1 MCVYLLSAGWF
12 VALIVS
18 HEPQTCAFALSGS
31 SRSTEAELKSLAV
44 VLSLR
49 YSQLD
54 VRVTR
59 PNYVTMSYADAFF
72 KRYREEEA
80 KER

>member
-1 MCVYLLSAGWF
+1 MYLLSAAWV

-31 SRSTEAELKSLAV
+31 GRFTEAELKSTAV
-44 VLSLR
+44 FLSLR
-49 YSQLD
+49 YSQLG
-54 VRVTR
+54 VLVTR
-59 PNYVTMSYADAFF
+59 PNVTMSYADAFF

>member
-1 MCVYLLSAGWF
+1 MYLLSAAWV

-18 HEPQTCAFALSGS
+18 HEPQTFAFALSGS
-31 SRSTEAELKSLAV
+31 SRSAEAELKSTAV
-44 VLSLR
+44 VSSLR

-54 VRVTR
+54 ARVTR
-59 PNYVTMSYADAFF
+59 PNVTMSYADAFF